1 MMILHCPPNQ
11 LNTVFGITLPHNM
24 VVTAAV
30 YDPDSSILYM
40 KPETNYHYVAA
51 IDQRGHNSRFLFSPD
66 PLIIMEYD
74 KLRLVATVLHRER
87 IPQTNVVFG
96 EPNIY
101 QAERVN
107 TRIAGIIIEK
117 LDCY

>member
-1 MMILHCPPNQ
+1 MMILHCQPKQ

-51 IDQRGHNSRFLFSPD
+51 VDQRGHNSRFLFSPD

-87 IPQTNVVFG
+87 IQADAVLG
-96 EPNIY
+96 DPNIY
-101 QAERVN
+101 QAKRV
-107 TRIAGIIIEK
+107 TSIAGIIIEK